1 MDSSALVS
9 LVNSFLD
16 PALTALM
23 IIIPTACLVY
33 CAVQAL
39 KWYASDEQTQQQ
51 SPIWQKIKRAV
62 LLAVVMFSLSAILK
76 IFGISR

>member
-1 MDSSALVS
+1 MNGDALVS
-9 LVNSFLD
+9 LVKSFLD

-33 CAVQAL
+33 CAVQAV

-51 SPIWQKIKRAV
+51 NPIWGKIKKAI

-76 IFGISR
+76 IFGIG